1 MPGFVILDARFR
13 RHDGIELGGNGMLKI
28 FVFLSALLA
37 GAAGAA
43 AQSDL
48 SQSGLVGKLENPA
61 IVTDPAQWPK
71 QFHEAPT
78 LTELV
83 KAGKLPPVEQRVP
96 QEPMVM
102 KPLRSVGKYGG
113 TWRRGFLGPGDGE
126 NGNRVRSGD
135 KLLFWDETGT
145 KIVPSVAKGYETSED
160 GKRTTIF
167 LRKGM
172 KWSDGA
178 PFTADDFVFWYE
190 DMYQNKD
197 LIKAPAPEFT
207 VNGKSGRVVKIDE
220 TTVAFEFDD
229 PHFLFLSQL
238 AGDTQVGG
246 GQSRLQSE
254 ERELGLYAPAH
265 YLKQFLPKYSSAEA
279 VSQKAKAAGY
289 DTWVQAFRV
298 KSDWRLNPD
307 VPTLAAW
314 RMVLPINGQTW
325 LLERNPFFYA
335 VDTAGNQLPY
345 IDKVQFTLA
354 ENPEVVNLRA
364 IAGEYDYM
372 ERFIDLSKL
381 PVFLENAE
389 RGKYKVHLDPGF
401 NGADS
406 ELKFNFAYREDAEI
420 QKWFA
425 NVEFR
430 RALALGID
438 REQINQAFYLGLATP
453 GTSIPAD
460 VIPQSPGKEWR
471 DKWAT
476 HDVAKAN
483 AMLDAIGLKK
493 KDAEGFRLRSDNGQR
508 LRLQIDV
515 GQTLTPSWPQQA
527 EMIVQHWRAIGIWA
541 DIRVF
546 ERSLFY
552 TRVRNDQN
560 QIVIWSNNGS
570 ESLFL
575 YTLPVL
581 PVDPQ
586 SSFGGAAYAQWYASN
601 GAIGIKPTDEKL
613 LEGFALLRTAASQPE
628 ARRTEIA
635 KELWKML
642 VDQVWSIGLVGQ
654 SPAYM
659 GTRLVNERLENVPA
673 RTCTSQH
680 CRTPWSG
687 HPEQWYY
694 R

>member
-1 MPGFVILDARFR
+1 MRSILIAAT
-13 RHDGIELGGNGMLKI
+13 I
-28 FVFLSALLA
+28 VFA
-37 GAAGAA
+37 GAAY
-43 AQSDL
+43 AQQPDL
-48 SQSGLVGKLENPA
+48 SQSGLVGALENPT
-61 IVTDPAQWPK
+61 IVTDTVQWPK
-71 QFHEAPT
+71 KFQEAPE
-78 LTELV
+78 LAALV
-83 KAGKLPPVEQRVP
+83 KAGKLPPVEQRIP
-96 QEPMVM
+96 QEPMVL

-113 TWRRGFLGPGDGE
+113 TWRRGFLGPGDSE
-126 NGNRVRSGD
+126 NGNRVRASD
-135 KLLFWDETGT
+135 KLLFWDVTGT
-145 KIVPSVAKGYETSED
+145 KITPNVAKGYEISED
-160 GKRTTIF
+160 GRRTTLY

-178 PFTADDFVFWYE
+178 PFSADDFMFWYE

-197 LIKAPAPEFT
+197 LIKSPAPEFFS
-207 VNGKSGRVVKIDE
+207 NGKPGRMRKVDD
-220 TTVAFEFDD
+220 TTVVFEFDD
-229 PHFLFLSQL
+229 PHFLFPSQL

-265 YLKQFLPKYSSAEA
+265 YLKQFLPKYSSADA
-279 VSQKAKAAGY
+279 LNQKAKATGFE
-289 DTWVQAFRV
+289 TWAQVFKI

-307 VPTLAAW
+307 VPTLSAW
-314 RMVLPINGQTW
+314 RMVQPINSQTW
-325 LLERNPFFYA
+325 LLERNPYFWT

-345 IDKVQFTLA
+345 IDKVQLTLA
-354 ENPEVVNLRA
+354 ENPEVINLRA

-372 ERFIDLSKL
+372 ERFIDLAKL
-381 PVFLENAE
+381 PVFLENAA

-401 NGADS
+401 NGSDS
-406 ELKFNFAYREDAEI
+406 ELKFNFAYRLDPEI

-438 REQINQAFYLGLATP
+438 REQINEAFFLGLGVTGTP
-453 GTSIPAD
+453 IPAD
-460 VIPQSPGKEWR
+460 IIAQSPGKEWR
-471 DKWAT
+471 QKWAT
-476 HDVAKAN
+476 LDVAKAN

-493 KDAEGFRLRSDNGQR
+493 RDAEGFRVRTDNGER

-515 GQTLTPSWPQQA
+515 AQTLSPTWPQQA
-527 EMIVQHWRAIGIWA
+527 EMIIQQWKAIGIFA
-541 DIRVF
+541 DMRLF

-560 QIVIWSNNGS
+560 QIVLWSNNGS
-570 ESLFL
+570 ESMFL
-575 YTLPVL
+575 YALPVL

-586 SSFGGAAYAQWYASN
+586 SSFGGAAYAQWFASN
-601 GAIGIKPTDEKL
+601 GAIGIKPTDAGL
-613 LEGFALLRTAASQPE
+613 LKGFEMFRAAASQPE
-628 ARRTEIA
+628 EKRTQIA
-635 KELWKML
+635 QELWKLL
-642 VDQVWSIGLVGQ
+642 VDEVWSIGLVGQ

-659 GTRLVNERLENVPA
+659 GTRVVNERLENVPA
-673 RTCTSQH
+673 RTCVSQH

>member
-1 MPGFVILDARFR
+1 MRKLVLTLA
-13 RHDGIELGGNGMLKI
+13 
-28 FVFLSALLA
+28 ALLA
-37 GAAGAA
+37 GTSAM
-43 AQSDL
+43 AQTDL
-48 SQSGLVGKLENPA
+48 SQSGLVGKLENPQL
-61 IVTDPAQWPK
+61 ITDPAQWPK
-71 QFHEAPT
+71 KFQEAPA
-78 LTELV
+78 LAELV

-96 QEPMVM
+96 AEPMVI
-102 KPLRSVGKYGG
+102 KPLRAVGKYGG
-113 TWRRGFLGPGDGE
+113 TWRRGFLGPGDSE

-145 KIVPSVAKGYETSED
+145 KVVPSVAKGFEVSED

-178 PFTADDFVFWYE
+178 PFTADDFVFWFE
-190 DMYQNKD
+190 DVYQNKD
-197 LIKAPAPEFT
+197 LIKSLAPEFQAG
-207 VNGKSGRVVKIDE
+207 GKPGRLVKVDE
-220 TTVAFEFDD
+220 TTVAFEFEV

-254 ERELGLYAPAH
+254 DRELGLYAPAH
-265 YLKQFLPKYSSAEA
+265 YLKQFLPKYSSVDA
-279 VSQKAKAAGY
+279 VTQKAKAAGY
-289 DTWVQAFRV
+289 DNWVQAYRI

-307 VPTLAAW
+307 VPTLSAW
-314 RMVLPINGQTW
+314 KMVQPINGQIW
-325 LLERNPFFYA
+325 LLERNPFFYR

-372 ERFIDLSKL
+372 ERFIDLAKL
-381 PVFLENAE
+381 PTFLENAE

-406 ELKFNFAYREDAEI
+406 ELKFNFAYREDPEI
-420 QKWFA
+420 AKWFA
-425 NVEFR
+425 NVDFR

-438 REQINQAFYLGLATP
+438 REQINQAFYLGLATS
-453 GTSIPAD
+453 GTPIPSD
-460 VIPQSPGKEWR
+460 IIPQSPGKEWR
-471 DKWAT
+471 TKWAT
-476 HDVAKAN
+476 LDVKKAN
-483 AMLDAIGLKK
+483 EMLDAIGLSK
-493 KDAEGFRLRSDNGQR
+493 KDAEGFRLRTDNGQR
-508 LRLQIDV
+508 LRLTVDV
-515 GQTLTPSWPQQA
+515 GQTLTPTWPQQT
-527 EMIVQHWRAIGIWA
+527 EMVIQHWRKIGIWA
-541 DIRVF
+541 DMRVL
-546 ERSLFY
+546 ERGLFY

-560 QIVIWSNNGS
+560 QMVIWSNNGS

-586 SSFGGAAYAQWYASN
+586 SSFGGAAIAQWYASN
-601 GAIGIKPTDEKL
+601 GTAGLKPTDPMLIK
-613 LEGFALLRTAASQPE
+613 GFELLRSAVDKRE
-628 ARRTEIA
+628 AERTEIA
-635 KELWKML
+635 KELWRML

-659 GTRLVNERLENVPA
+659 GTRVVNERLENVPE

-687 HPEQWYY
+687 HPEQWFY